1 MSLALLA
8 DTVVFDFTAMTAT
21 GDFTTKPAD
30 GAYCNG
36 MFLEG
41 CQWDAEKML
50 LIESDP
56 KVLYTDMPVFWQ
68 GQDWDN
74 KYRSPR
80 HFIGSNFIHETSG
93 KRRVDDVCYAMI
105 MLRYEW
111 LTWSG

>member
-1 MSLALLA
+1 M
-8 DTVVFDFTAMTAT
+8 DTVVFDFTAMPAT

-36 MFLEG
+36 MFLEVGPGKTCFKYPSTPYQPSLLDLHATSLMFEAFPAVPYLEG

-68 GQDWDN
+68 GQDWR
-74 KYRSPR
+74 K
-80 HFIGSNFIHETSG
+80 
-93 KRRVDDVCYAMI
+93 
-105 MLRYEW
+105 
-111 LTWSG
+111 